1 MLFNNEMYRC
11 MLLKSAIMKN
21 DDFLTTERSCHS
33 RECK

>member
-21 DDFLTTERSCHS
+21 DDVFYNRTLMPLKRM
-33 RECK
+33 

>member
-21 DDFLTTERSCHS
+21 YDVFDNRTLMPLKRM
-33 RECK
+33 